1 VRREDSASEVTYP
14 VQGPKAWIEKF
25 KLKFACAKEA
35 SMKTFSSTYF
45 ARHRLEVLSC
55 AREEPVGITRY
66 GVLSFVL
73 VSATEYE
80 RLSGVCIFPNL
91 EYEER

>member
-1 VRREDSASEVTYP
+1 
-14 VQGPKAWIEKF
+14 
-25 KLKFACAKEA
+25 
-35 SMKTFSSTYF
+35 MKIFSSTYL

-55 AREEPVGITRY
+55 ASEEPIGITHY
-66 GVLSFVL
+66 GVLSYVL

-91 EYEER
+91 ECEERSLHN

>member
-1 VRREDSASEVTYP
+1 
-14 VQGPKAWIEKF
+14 
-25 KLKFACAKEA
+25 
-35 SMKTFSSTYF
+35 MKIFSSTYL

-55 AREEPVGITRY
+55 AGEEPVGITRY

-80 RLSGVCIFPNL
+80 RRSGVCISEAL
-91 EYEER
+91 GCQEGQG

>member
-1 VRREDSASEVTYP
+1 
-14 VQGPKAWIEKF
+14 
-25 KLKFACAKEA
+25 
-35 SMKTFSSTYF
+35 MKVFSSTYL

-55 AREEPVGITRY
+55 ASEEPVGITRY

-80 RLSGVCIFPNL
+80 RLSGVRISRNL
-91 EYEER
+91 ECEERRG